1 MRKKV
6 LSVGTNHHDLL
17 LMRNMVLAGAGYDV
31 VAARN
36 DSQAIAAITTGKID
50 AVIVGHSVAQAL
62 RDQIVKAAKLKRLP
76 IVVLHTHPF
85 EARVPDAD
93 ANLCG
98 LDGAA
103 RIVEVLTQLQ

>member
-1 MRKKV
+1 MRKKI

-17 LMRNMVLAGAGYDV
+17 LMRNMVLAGAGYEV
-31 VAARN
+31 VAAPS
-36 DSQAIAAITTGKID
+36 DSQAVAAITTGKID
-50 AVIVGHSVAQAL
+50 AVIVGHSVSQAL
-62 RDQIVKAAKLKRLP
+62 REQIVKAAKLKRLP
-76 IVVLHTHPF
+76 TIVLHTNPF